1 MRAQDTY
8 PTPGRKRRHDV
19 VARELG
25 ASPEGAAPYS
35 AGSPLLQLPPA
46 ERPRE
51 RLDALGPS
59 ALSTAELL
67 AIVLRTGRQGET
79 VTDLARNLLV
89 EHGGLAGLSRVPLA
103 TLRQRPGLGP
113 AKAAELAAVLELG
126 RRLATEQP
134 DARPA
139 ISRPEDVRALLQLE
153 MGVLEQEQLRVLLLD
168 TKNRVMSTRIVTTG
182 SVNASVVR
190 VSEVFREAVRENCT
204 SVIVVHNHPSGDPT
218 PSPEDVRV
226 TSSLVAAGRLLDI
239 EVLDHIVLAQSG
251 YVSLRQRGLGF
262 EAQTAR

>member
-1 MRAQDTY
+1 
-8 PTPGRKRRHDV
+8 V
-19 VARELG
+19 
-25 ASPEGAAPYS
+25 
-35 AGSPLLQLPPA
+35 
-46 ERPRE
+46 
-51 RLDALGPS
+51 
-59 ALSTAELL
+59 
-67 AIVLRTGRQGET
+67 
-79 VTDLARNLLV
+79 
-89 EHGGLAGLSRVPLA
+89 
-103 TLRQRPGLGP
+103 GP